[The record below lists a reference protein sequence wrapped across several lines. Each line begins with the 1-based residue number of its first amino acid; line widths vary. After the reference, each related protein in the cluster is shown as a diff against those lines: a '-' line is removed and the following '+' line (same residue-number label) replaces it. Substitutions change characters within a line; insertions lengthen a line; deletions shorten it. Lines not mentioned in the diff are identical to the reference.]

1 MTAAESK
8 NKLVRSLTEEQLLAF
23 LEELIATPGVD
34 GPMIREKA
42 QEQFGVSIG
51 NDSAN
56 HFRKEVFGRYIER
69 MRKRKE
75 LSAVIA
81 ANRDSASGK
90 TIADAASEEL
100 QQQVFEFLAD
110 NEALNLGSKDD
121 LERAE
126 ALARII
132 KSARIED
139 RRMLEQLSKR
149 VKELEEKQREAEKVL
164 DAASQKEGGLSD
176 ATINAV
182 RKALGMPEAA

>member
-42 QEQFGVSIG
+42 QKKFGVSIG

-56 HFRKEVFGRYIER
+56 QFRKEIFGRYIER
-69 MRKRKE
+69 MRKRSE
-75 LSAVIA
+75 LSQVIA
-81 ANRDSASGK
+81 AHRDGDSGK

-100 QQQVFEFLAD
+100 QQRVFEFLAD
-110 NEALNLGSKDD
+110 DEDLDLSDKDD
-121 LERAE
+121 LKRAE
-126 ALARII
+126 ALSRII